1 MKKLIALATI
11 ALLLIPVFTVTAGGA
26 KEKQTAAVVREGTGP
41 SWTWDTEPVTLG
53 LYMHEGWYTKRWN
66 PEVNIRDKALLDATG
81 VNLDISMPTGD
92 AQERL
97 NTMIAGRTLPDI
109 VILGWWFDQVRQMQE
124 AGMLY
129 PLNEL
134 IDEYAPDFWDIIP
147 QSMVDWYTAPDGNWY
162 QFPNF
167 FWAGED
173 LEKYAEYG
181 VGFQSNA
188 GMFARKDIMDALGI
202 KPDDFKTQDG
212 MINALRKVRGYQ
224 YDGHPVHPVYFGPGA
239 VGEFLGW
246 IGTGFFAVPREDA
259 DGNLLDMRVQPKY
272 LELVQFMNRI
282 YREGLM
288 SDENFVDTRQQ
299 ITERMARGEIFLAV
313 MNTADYTSGMRDV
326 VTADPDAQYVWVGP
340 VRARDNAHPWVNSSG
355 LAGWQVNVIPRTSTR
370 PDRAIRLLHYLYSEE
385 GQLLT
390 NFGVEGVTYDMVN
403 GEIRT
408 TDYYIEQGRADPQ
421 GTSQKYGDGG
431 GMWWAHN
438 PVFVR
443 ALQPPAAQIGE
454 QLRNAIW
461 DASGPYV
468 LNDLAWNNIG
478 PDGGTDEAAIAAE
491 AATYWTAQLPQ
502 MVMASSPAEVEAI
515 WRDSVAHIRRL
526 GIERVWEVE
535 NQKFQRNKERL
546 GLRYAWPPNQER
558 FGR

>member
-1 MKKLIALATI
+1 M
-11 ALLLIPVFTVTAGGA
+11 
-26 KEKQTAAVVREGTGP
+26 
-41 SWTWDTEPVTLG
+41 
-53 LYMHEGWYTKRWN
+53 
-66 PEVNIRDKALLDATG
+66 NIRDRALFEATG

-109 VILGWWFDQVRQMQE
+109 VILGWWFDQVRQLQE

-167 FWAGED
+167 FWAEED
-173 LEKYAEYG
+173 LERYAEYG

-188 GMFARKDIMDALGI
+188 GMFARKDIMDQFGI
-202 KPDDFKTQDG
+202 TPDDFKTQDG
-212 MINALRKVRGYQ
+212 MINALRKVRGFQ
-224 YDGHPVHPVYFGPGA
+224 YDGFPVTPVYFGPGA
-239 VGEFLGW
+239 VGDFLGW
-246 IGTGFFAVPREDA
+246 IGQGFFAVPREDA
-259 DGNLLDMRVQPKY
+259 QGNLIDTRTDPKF
-272 LELVQFMNRI
+272 LELAQFMNRI

-313 MNTADYTSGMRDV
+313 MNTADYVSGMRDIA
-326 VTADPDAQYVWVGP
+326 TADPAAQYVWVGP
-340 VRARDNAHPWVNSSG
+340 VRARDGAQPQLPSSG
-355 LAGWQVNVIPRTSTR
+355 LAGWQVNIIPRTATR
-370 PDRAIRLLHYLYSEE
+370 PDRAIRFLHFLYSEQ

-390 NFGVEGVTYDMVN
+390 NYGVEGVTYNVVN
-403 GEIRT
+403 GQIQY
-408 TDYYIEQGRADPQ
+408 TDYFVEQGRTDPQ

-438 PVFVR
+438 PVVGR
-443 ALQPPAAQIGE
+443 ALAPPPAQIGD
-454 QLRNAIW
+454 QLRDAIW

-478 PDGGTDEAAIAAE
+478 PPGGSEAAAIAGE
-491 AATYWTAQLPQ
+491 IDTYWTAQLPQ
-502 MVMASSPAEVEAI
+502 MVMASSAAEVESI
-515 WRDSVAHIRRL
+515 WRESVAHINRL
-526 GIERVWEVE
+526 GLETLRTVE
-535 NQKFQRNKERL
+535 NANFQRNKERL
-546 GLRYAWPPNQER
+546 GLQYAWPPNQER

>member
-11 ALLLIPVFTVTAGGA
+11 VLLLIPVFTVAAGGA

-41 SWTWDTEPVTLG
+41 SWTWDTSPVTLG
-53 LYMHEGWYTKRWN
+53 LYMHEGWYTKQWN
-66 PEVNIRDKALLDATG
+66 PSLNIRDKALFDATG

-173 LEKYAEYG
+173 LERYAEYG
-181 VGFQSNA
+181 VGFQSNG
-188 GMFARKDIMDALGI
+188 GMYARKDIMDELGI
-202 KPDDFKTQDG
+202 TAEDFTTQDG
-212 MINALRKVRGYQ
+212 MVNALRKVKGYT
-224 YDGHPVHPVYFGPGA
+224 YDGYPVHPVYFGPGA

-246 IGTGFFAVPREDA
+246 IGTGFFAIPREDA

-272 LELVQFMNRI
+272 LELLQFQNRL

-288 SDENFVDTRQQ
+288 SDENFVDVRQQ
-299 ITERMARGEIFLAV
+299 ITERKSRGEVFLFIG
-313 MNTADYTSGMRDV
+313 NTADYTGSIRDLV
-326 VTADPDAQYVWVGP
+326 MLDPEAQYVPVGP
-340 VRARDNAHPWVNSSG
+340 VRARDGAHPWINSSG
-355 LAGWQVNVIPRTSTR
+355 LAGWQVNIIPRTSER
-370 PDRAIRLLHYLYSEE
+370 PDRAIRFLQYLYSEE
-385 GQLLT
+385 GQNLV
-390 NFGVEGVTYDMVN
+390 NFGIEGVTYEKVN
-403 GEIRT
+403 GRIQW
-408 TDYYIEQGRADPQ
+408 TDYYLEQQAADPQ
-421 GTSQKYGDGG
+421 GAGQKYGDGG
-431 GMWWAHN
+431 GMWWVNN
-438 PVFVR
+438 PVYGRSVE
-443 ALQPPAAQIGE
+443 PAPATLHAQ
-454 QLRNAIW
+454 LHRAIW
-461 DASGPYV
+461 DASAPYV

-491 AATYWTAQLPQ
+491 VGTYWEAQLPQ

-526 GIERVWEVE
+526 GVESVWEVE